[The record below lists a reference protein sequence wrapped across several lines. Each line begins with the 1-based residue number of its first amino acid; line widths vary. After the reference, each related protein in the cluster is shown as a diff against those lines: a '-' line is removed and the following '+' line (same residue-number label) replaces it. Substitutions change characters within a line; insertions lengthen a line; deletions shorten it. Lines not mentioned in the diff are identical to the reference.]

1 MPSKHDP
8 IKAALADLVFAATR
22 HALNELPGVAK
33 EPAHEPLEDCVCTF
47 VPISDLESL
56 VRVTGAGK
64 TRFYSIKVQQDG
76 PHR

>member
-8 IKAALADLVFAATR
+8 IKVALADLVFNATR
-22 HALNELPGVAK
+22 HALEELPGVAIA
-33 EPAHEPLEDCVCTF
+33 PAHEPLEDCVCTF

-56 VRVTGAGK
+56 VRVKGQGK

-76 PHR
+76 S